1 MKWLIVPT
9 LVLAALKLWGVIE
22 LDWLWVTM
30 PIWILPL
37 MFVTIEIVSLMLIML
52 LAIMKSD
59 DE

>member
-22 LDWLWVTM
+22 LDWIWVTM

-37 MFVTIEIVSLMLIML
+37 MFVTIAIVSLMLIML

>member
-9 LVLAALKLWGVIE
+9 LVLAALKLLGVIE

-37 MFVTIEIVSLMLIML
+37 MFMTIAIVALMLVML
-52 LAIMKSD
+52 LAIMKSS